1 VRPSASANGDLRRH
15 PGRFP
20 RFLRLA
26 LLACIGPGAAL
37 LLGPTPAAAAPT
49 RYAALG
55 DSYSSGV
62 GTRAYFPASGACHR
76 SPFAHPEIIAHRL
89 GWQLAFAACAN
100 AKTGDVLNGQLNA
113 LNGATQFVSIS
124 IGGNDASFGP
134 VIQSCVQPLPFTCS
148 RHIAA
153 ADAFIGHQLPGLL
166 DHLFAAIRARA
177 PHALVAV
184 VGYPRLFVPTSGR
197 CGALPP
203 DQVKLNH
210 TGDLLAGVT
219 GARAHAHGFL
229 FVDVRGPFTGHAI
242 CSGSEWLN
250 GLSLPLI
257 ESFHPNRVGQAAY
270 ADLVQSDFS
279 APHH

>member
-1 VRPSASANGDLRRH
+1 MRRPAGENSDLQKRS
-15 PGRFP
+15 GRFH
-20 RFLRLA
+20 RFWRLG
-26 LLACIGPGAAL
+26 LLASTGAVAAL
-37 LLGPTPAAAAPT
+37 LLGMTPAAAAPT

-62 GTRAYFPASGACHR
+62 GTRSYFPSSGACDR
-76 SPFAHPEIIAHRL
+76 SPFAYPEIIAHRL
-89 GWQLAFAACAN
+89 GWQLAFAACAD
-100 AKTGDVLNGQLNA
+100 AKTGDVLRNQLGA
-113 LNGATQFVSIS
+113 LTASTQRVSIS
-124 IGGNDASFGP
+124 IGGNDAGFGP
-134 VIQSCVQPLPFTCS
+134 VIQSCVLPLPLTCS

-153 ADAFIGHQLPGLL
+153 ADSFITHQLPGLL
-166 DHLFAAIRARA
+166 DRVFAAIHSRA

-203 DQVKLNH
+203 DQVKINH
-210 TGDLLAGVT
+210 TADILAGVM

-250 GLSLPLI
+250 GLSLPLM
-257 ESFHPNRVGQAAY
+257 ESFHPNRRGQAAY
-270 ADLVQSDFS
+270 ADLVESDFS

>member
-1 VRPSASANGDLRRH
+1 MHSQPTRSRSIPSAT
-15 PGRFP
+15 GRFR
-20 RFLRLA
+20 RFVRVS
-26 LLACIGPGAAL
+26 LLACTGTVAAL
-37 LLGPTPAAAAPT
+37 LVGLTPAAAQPT
-49 RYAALG
+49 LYAALG

-62 GTRAYFPASGACHR
+62 GTRSYFPSSGDCDR
-76 SPFAHPEIIAHRL
+76 SPFAYPELIAHRL

-100 AKTGDVLNGQLNA
+100 ARTTDVLKNQLGA
-113 LNGATQFVSIS
+113 LSRSTQFVSIS
-124 IGGNDASFGP
+124 IGGNDAGFGP
-134 VIQSCVQPLPFTCS
+134 VIQSCVLPLPLTCS

-153 ADAFIGHQLPGLL
+153 ANTFIEQQLPGLL
-166 DHLFAAIRARA
+166 DRLFAAIRARA
-177 PHALVAV
+177 PHAVVAV
-184 VGYPRLFVPTSGR
+184 VGYPRLFVPTSSR

-229 FVDVRGPFTGHAI
+229 YVDVREAFTGHAI

-250 GLSLPLI
+250 GLSLPLM
-257 ESFHPNRVGQAAY
+257 ESFHPNRQGQAAY

>member
-1 VRPSASANGDLRRH
+1 MHIP
-15 PGRFP
+15 
-20 RFLRLA
+20 RLA
-26 LLACIGPGAAL
+26 LLACTGALAAL
-37 LLGPTPAAAAPT
+37 VLGTTPAAAQPT
-49 RYAALG
+49 LYAALG

-62 GTRAYFPASGACHR
+62 GTRSYFPASGACHR
-76 SPFAHPEIIAHRL
+76 SPFAYPEIIAHRL
-89 GWQLAFAACAN
+89 GWQLAFAACAD
-100 AKTGDVLNGQLNA
+100 ARTGDVLNGQLGA
-113 LNGATQFVSIS
+113 LSRATQFVSIS
-124 IGGNDASFGP
+124 IGGNDAGFGP
-134 VIQSCVQPLPFTCS
+134 VIQSCVLPLPLTCS

-153 ADAFIGHQLPGLL
+153 ADAFIAQQLPGLL
-166 DHLFAAIRARA
+166 DHLFATIRARA
-177 PHALVAV
+177 PRAAVAV

-203 DQVKLNH
+203 DQVKLDH
-210 TGDLLAGVT
+210 TADLLAGVM

-250 GLSLPLI
+250 GLSLPLM
-257 ESFHPNRVGQAAY
+257 ESFHPNRQGQAAY